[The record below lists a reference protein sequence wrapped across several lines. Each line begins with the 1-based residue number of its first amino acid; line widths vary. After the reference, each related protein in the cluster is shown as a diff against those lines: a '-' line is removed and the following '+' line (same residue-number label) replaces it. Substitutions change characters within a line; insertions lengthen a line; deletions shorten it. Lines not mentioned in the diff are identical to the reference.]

1 MSLTENELI
10 YLMAYVDHQVDDD
23 ELPEVHDLLERSEE
37 ARLIVAQHA
46 ALGDWVRTSND
57 LRAAEAGADRIA
69 SHVMTEIE
77 SLGGAKVIEIERE
90 RGRVALNRQRVK
102 EFGTLF
108 AIAAVVL
115 AFWAMPTKKPDVVA
129 VAPST
134 RPDGRAERVPASAVS
149 NRAFEFCGDR
159 CGCGAERPGFG
170 RFQWRSAGRLRPGRH
185 RRRRA
190 VGRLRVSAI
199 LHLLRAGGFRLER
212 TLIERGRMDRRIG
225 RTRFTSSGRYSWS
238 PRSPTSFERS
248 AR

>member
-134 RPDGRAERVPASAVS
+134 RPAGPPSASPHLPSPTGPSNSAGSAVAAAPSDSASDDSNGAALAIASDPEDTDVDVQSVDSESRPFSIFYVPAASGLNAHSSSVVV
-149 NRAFEFCGDR
+149 
-159 CGCGAERPGFG
+159 
-170 RFQWRSAGRLRPGRH
+170 W
-185 RRRRA
+185 
-190 VGRLRVSAI
+190 
-199 LHLLRAGGFRLER
+199 
-212 TLIERGRMDRRIG
+212 IG
-225 RTRFTSSGRYSWS
+225 
-238 PRSPTSFERS
+238 E
-248 AR
+248 

>member
-134 RPDGRAERVPASAVS
+134 RPAVPPSPTGAPSASPHLPSPTGPSNSAGTAVAAAPSDPASDDSNGAALAASDPEDTDVDVQSVDSESRPFSIFYVPAASGLNAHSSSVVV
-149 NRAFEFCGDR
+149 
-159 CGCGAERPGFG
+159 
-170 RFQWRSAGRLRPGRH
+170 W
-185 RRRRA
+185 
-190 VGRLRVSAI
+190 
-199 LHLLRAGGFRLER
+199 
-212 TLIERGRMDRRIG
+212 IG
-225 RTRFTSSGRYSWS
+225 
-238 PRSPTSFERS
+238 E
-248 AR
+248 

>member
-134 RPDGRAERVPASAVS
+134 RPAGPPSASPPLPSPPGPSNSAGSAVAAAPSDSASDDSKGATLAIASDPEDTDVDVQSVDSESRPFSIFYVPAASGLNAHSSSVVV
-149 NRAFEFCGDR
+149 
-159 CGCGAERPGFG
+159 
-170 RFQWRSAGRLRPGRH
+170 W
-185 RRRRA
+185 
-190 VGRLRVSAI
+190 
-199 LHLLRAGGFRLER
+199 
-212 TLIERGRMDRRIG
+212 IG
-225 RTRFTSSGRYSWS
+225 
-238 PRSPTSFERS
+238 E
-248 AR
+248 